1 METYQGERVKDR
13 IMAAIAS
20 LPAEHPLKM
29 AEISQGKR
37 NKDKWGWSIRRKVD
51 KSDSGLVKWCADLI
65 LDIYPVMEGMK
76 L

>member
-1 METYQGERVKDR
+1 MLLFHQG
-13 IMAAIAS
+13 
-20 LPAEHPLKM
+20 
-29 AEISQGKR
+29 
-37 NKDKWGWSIRRKVD
+37 VD